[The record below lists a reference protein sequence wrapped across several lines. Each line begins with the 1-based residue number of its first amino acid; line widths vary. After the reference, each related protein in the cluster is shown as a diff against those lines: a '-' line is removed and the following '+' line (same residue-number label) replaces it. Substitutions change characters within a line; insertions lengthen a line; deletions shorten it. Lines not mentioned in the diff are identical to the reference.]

1 MSDKIRSWDSVRRRW
16 MPDSH
21 VWDGLKT
28 IPIETARNEVL
39 DLCDGIDQ
47 LRAALAAAT
56 QRADAAEADRNIFYG
71 EATRANARENDA
83 IKRNAAVEAALAAAT
98 AERDHARRHVELLRE
113 ELDAVPVAALDA
125 LADSAA
131 AVPAKII
138 EWLAW
143 STLGAHWQPADSP
156 CPDCGANALAVA
168 IHADGTIEQW
178 LCDACGYVAA
188 EKSKVQLCAD

>member
-1 MSDKIRSWDSVRRRW
+1 MSEHIKPPDRELMSVYAGVATEREREIVRQY
-16 MPDSH
+16 
-21 VWDGLKT
+21 
-28 IPIETARNEVL
+28 
-39 DLCDGIDQ
+39 IDQ

-56 QRADAAEADRNIFYG
+56 QRADAALDAVEGLNSELNKLHVAWNEKQIAWLQEKARADAAEA
-71 EATRANARENDA
+71 
-83 IKRNAAVEAALAAAT
+83 KLAAVT

-125 LADSAA
+125 LADSAD

-188 EKSKVQLCAD
+188 EKSKVQP